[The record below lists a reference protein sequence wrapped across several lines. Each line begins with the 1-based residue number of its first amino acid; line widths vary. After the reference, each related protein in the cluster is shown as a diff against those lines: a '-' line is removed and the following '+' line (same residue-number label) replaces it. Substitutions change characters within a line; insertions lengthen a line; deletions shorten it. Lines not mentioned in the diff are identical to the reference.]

1 MARSAQRN
9 KRQPQR
15 RPAQADGSRPKRS
28 RPAAPSYEQE
38 MFFPRLRRQ
47 AKWMF
52 VFLALVFGLGYVIFN
67 VGGTI
72 PGTGL
77 GDILQGSGGGSG
89 RADVGDAQKKVRE
102 HPKDAAAKLALADA
116 LTQNDRSDEA
126 IPVLEQYLDQRPKD
140 ADVVSR
146 LAGLYMAQGAKN
158 QQEAAEAQAEVQAA
172 NPGQQFAPTDGL
184 LAQLRTQG
192 EATKA
197 LSAEANQ
204 RLSQASGEATLA
216 FQQARDLYKRQT
228 ELTPDDSSVQF
239 SLASASEQ
247 AGDYDTAIQA
257 YKQFIKLAPDDP
269 NVPAIKRQIQ
279 LLQAQKQLQP
289 QLQQPGAGT
298 GG

>member
-15 RPAQADGSRPKRS
+15 GPARTDGGRSKRAK
-28 RPAAPSYEQE
+28 PVAPSYEQE

-77 GDILQGSGGGSG
+77 GDILQSSGGSG
-89 RADVGDAQKKVRE
+89 RPSVGDAEDKVRE
-102 HPKDAAAKLALADA
+102 NPGDPAAKLALAEA

-126 IPVLEQYLDQRPKD
+126 IPALEQYLDQRPRD

-146 LAGLYMAQGAKN
+146 LAGLYMGQGATH
-158 QQEAAEAQAEVQAA
+158 QQEAAVAQAEVQAA
-172 NPGQQFAPTDGL
+172 NPGQQFTPPDGL

-197 LSAEANQ
+197 LSADANE
-204 RLSQASGEATLA
+204 RLSRQSGEAALS
-216 FQQARDLYKRQT
+216 FQQARDLYKRLTQ
-228 ELTPDDSSVQF
+228 LTPDDSSVQF

-269 NVPAIKRQIQ
+269 NVPQIRQQIQ
-279 LLQAQKQLQP
+279 LLEAQKRIQP
-289 QLQQPGAGT
+289 QLQQPGAGA

>member
-15 RPAQADGSRPKRS
+15 RPTRTDAAPPKRS
-28 RPAAPSYEQE
+28 KPAAPAYEQE

-77 GDILQGSGGGSG
+77 GDILQGAGAGSG
-89 RADVGDAQKKVRE
+89 RPDVGDAQEKVRE
-102 HPKDAAAKLALADA
+102 NPNDAAAKLALADA
-116 LTQNDRSDEA
+116 LTQNNRSDEA

-140 ADVVSR
+140 ADAVSR
-146 LAGLYMAQGAKN
+146 LAGLYMGEGAKH
-158 QQEAAEAQAEVQAA
+158 QQDAAVAQAEVQAA
-172 NPGQQFAPTDGL
+172 NPGAAFSPSDGL
-184 LAQLRTQG
+184 VAQLRTQG
-192 EATKA
+192 EASKA
-197 LSAEANQ
+197 LSADANE
-204 RLSQASGEATLA
+204 RLSEASGEATLA
-216 FQQARDLYKRQT
+216 FQQARDLYKRLTQ
-228 ELTPDDSSVQF
+228 LTPDDSSVQF

-279 LLQAQKQLQP
+279 LLEAQKQIQP
-289 QLQQPGAGT
+289 QVQQPTVGAG
-298 GG
+298 G